1 MTLKKGC
8 ALRPRGGDERMGGEE
23 GFSRSHGL
31 WSEDPMEECVA
42 GYTRLWPRGR
52 RAALSLTFD
61 DARPSQVEFGAPIL
75 DEYGLKATFYPLPS
89 LLENRPERW
98 RETFA
103 KGHEIGNHIAS
114 HPCSC
119 NFAFS
124 PNNALEDY
132 TLERMK
138 EDLERADEELEAFF
152 GSRPTS
158 FAYPCGQRYV
168 GRGEATRSY
177 VPLVAER
184 FIVGRGFLDQGPNDP
199 LRCDMAQVNGV
210 DADGKEPG
218 QLKTMVDANL
228 ENGTW
233 LVLVA
238 HDIGRHGH
246 QSMPPDALQQL
257 CRYVAVRDE
266 LWVDTVTAIGAHLA
280 AERRGAQKGTAP
292 RKKPGAG

>member
-1 MTLKKGC
+1 M
-8 ALRPRGGDERMGGEE
+8 ADEE
-23 GFSRSHGL
+23 GFYRSHGL
-31 WSEDPMEECVA
+31 WPEDPTEERVA
-42 GYTRLWPRGR
+42 KYASLWPMGK

-61 DARPSQVEFGAPIL
+61 DARPSQVEFGTPIL
-75 DEYGLKATFYPLPS
+75 DEYGLKATFYPLLS
-89 LLENRPERW
+89 LLQNRPERW

-103 KGHEIGNHIAS
+103 RGHEIGNHTAS

-124 PNNALEDY
+124 RNNALEDY

-138 EDLERADEELEAFF
+138 GELERADEELEAFF

-168 GRGEATRSY
+168 GRGGATRSY

-184 FIVGRGFLDQGPNDP
+184 FLVGRGFLDQGPNDP
-199 LRCDMAQVNGV
+199 LRCDMAQINGV

-218 QLKTMVDANL
+218 ELKTMVEANL

-238 HDIGRHGH
+238 HSIGRQGR
-246 QSMPPDALQQL
+246 QSMPADALQQL
-257 CRYVAVRDE
+257 CRYVAARDE
-266 LWVDTVTAIGAHLA
+266 LWVDTVTVIGSHLA
-280 AERRGAQKGTAP
+280 TARRGARKGAAP
-292 RKKPGAG
+292 RKTPGAG